1 MANGRAR
8 MVVEESPLGTL
19 ARQLP
24 STILGMMQLNNQME
38 SKRLDKEWQESQLYL
53 RDLISSKNTLKEA
66 TMKAYQS
73 ALDKGLALDVSLNEI
88 LSKSSEHATSG
99 GEKAGKDF
107 KQMLQFE
114 VDGYANI
121 LDGIT
126 GEISLFNRGKDMA
139 MDVDINA
146 SSTLDADEL
155 IKIQESLNMMDADGN
170 LAEVPMSLKQGI
182 KNTLNTPA
190 ARKEN
195 KERRKVL
202 TALSIFESKDI
213 DPNTPGIQ
221 IDQNAPGGPE
231 LLQALEAFN
240 LDERSPQV
248 ANNLIKASSKHLEI
262 KPFEISGEIWSPIG
276 IGQELTPQGQ
286 QDIVNNSIRQHP
298 DGKYTGVW
306 FRVEDKPGT
315 NIADK
320 AVNATT
326 KEFDINFRNDFKRL
340 KASAK
345 SLFPTTTST
354 MRGKKQK
361 RMQFNLAEAPEPVA
375 GSLNPTSLP
384 EHKESFAKNLAMLFS
399 GKYDPGSGT
408 SIATVKKE
416 WIKRAFKAND
426 GWKDPVAVADAILLD
441 PRFQEL
447 LNDPQAWKDAF
458 NFTGK
463 GQSEV
468 AFDRFFKEQSAL
480 YNRLL
485 DYEYFLDQAEASGAT
500 TQLNLGTKVN
510 K

>member
-170 LAEVPMSLKQGI
+170 LAEVPMSLKKGI

-262 KPFEISGEIWSPIG
+262 KPFEISGEI
-276 IGQELTPQGQ
+276 
-286 QDIVNNSIRQHP
+286 
-298 DGKYTGVW
+298 
-306 FRVEDKPGT
+306 
-315 NIADK
+315 
-320 AVNATT
+320 
-326 KEFDINFRNDFKRL
+326 
-340 KASAK
+340 
-345 SLFPTTTST
+345 
-354 MRGKKQK
+354 
-361 RMQFNLAEAPEPVA
+361 
-375 GSLNPTSLP
+375 
-384 EHKESFAKNLAMLFS
+384 
-399 GKYDPGSGT
+399 
-408 SIATVKKE
+408 
-416 WIKRAFKAND
+416 
-426 GWKDPVAVADAILLD
+426 
-441 PRFQEL
+441 
-447 LNDPQAWKDAF
+447 
-458 NFTGK
+458 
-463 GQSEV
+463 
-468 AFDRFFKEQSAL
+468 
-480 YNRLL
+480 
-485 DYEYFLDQAEASGAT
+485 
-500 TQLNLGTKVN
+500 
-510 K
+510 